1 MTTFLVKSVGM
12 QPWRVKGGESMRP
25 EVFVIIHVV
34 FGMFGILAALW
45 MFVETLNSTETN
57 QRRIEIAS
65 VVLVICIW
73 LSYVLG
79 GYYYV
84 NYYAASKAVILA
96 GPFPSAH
103 KFFMEVKEHLFFMVL
118 LLATYAPFAVYGER
132 LYSNKG
138 ARHLVLAV
146 SALVVILGLVMDGS
160 GAMIIMGEK
169 LGLLRR

>member
-1 MTTFLVKSVGM
+1 
-12 QPWRVKGGESMRP
+12 MRP

-34 FGMFGILAALW
+34 FGMFGMLAALW

-57 QRRIEIAS
+57 QKRIEIAS
-65 VVLVICIW
+65 VVLVICMW

-132 LYSNKG
+132 LYGNKG

>member
-1 MTTFLVKSVGM
+1 
-12 QPWRVKGGESMRP
+12 MRP

-57 QRRIEIAS
+57 QKRIEIAS

-84 NYYAASKAVILA
+84 NYYAASKAVIIA
-96 GPFPSAH
+96 GPFPAAH

-118 LLATYAPFAVYGER
+118 LLATYAPFIVYGER

-138 ARHLVLAV
+138 ARNLVLAV
-146 SALVVILGLVMDGS
+146 SALVVILGLIMDGS

>member
-1 MTTFLVKSVGM
+1 M
-12 QPWRVKGGESMRP
+12 
-25 EVFVIIHVV
+25 
-34 FGMFGILAALW
+34 
-45 MFVETLNSTETN
+45 
-57 QRRIEIAS
+57 
-65 VVLVICIW
+65 W
-73 LSYVLG
+73 LCYVLG

-84 NYYAASKAVILA
+84 NYYPASKAVILA

-138 ARHLVLAV
+138 ARNLVLAV
-146 SALVVILGLVMDGS
+146 SALVVILGLIMDGS